1 MLPLGCRR
9 HLGLE
14 TPFWYNCHMAVLNL
28 RGVPDELAQR
38 LKADAALAGVSLRD
52 YCVRLLSGRGVEGS
66 MIDRT
71 CERCGTTFSIKP
83 SALTRGRGR
92 FCSNSCAASVSSL
105 NRDQTGAANPNW
117 SGGVDSAERKRRYKH
132 AHPERHAAHA
142 EMTKAIRSGR
152 LIPQPCE
159 KCGEEK
165 VEGHHDDYSRPLS
178 VRWLCKKHHLEAHG
192 GRLDNGLSK
201 QVSSPAA
208 PTKPCDDCGALIGH
222 QKWCKS
228 RR

>member
-52 YCVRLLSGRGVEGS
+52 YCVRLLSGRGVEGHAAGGNES
-66 MIDRT
+66 QVVASAR
-71 CERCGTTFSIKP
+71 ERCAPRIASSHTQARKAKP
-83 SALTRGRGR
+83 
-92 FCSNSCAASVSSL
+92 
-105 NRDQTGAANPNW
+105 Q
-117 SGGVDSAERKRRYKH
+117 
-132 AHPERHAAHA
+132 
-142 EMTKAIRSGR
+142 
-152 LIPQPCE
+152 Q
-159 KCGEEK
+159 
-165 VEGHHDDYSRPLS
+165 
-178 VRWLCKKHHLEAHG
+178 
-192 GRLDNGLSK
+192 